1 MRSLPLTTIP
11 SSEDFIKKEASYN
24 GAQIA
29 SSLDIMHA
37 VKDGVLTVD
46 QAITF
51 LIQMLQFD
59 PAVAKALFAGNS
71 AEAIAMSK
79 EKKKHNHKHE
89 TDGIAD
95 DLIDLGEEVD
105 NEEWE
110 LVLENDLDGVPENI
124 DAKLNLI

>member
-1 MRSLPLTTIP
+1 M
-11 SSEDFIKKEASYN
+11 
-24 GAQIA
+24 Q
-29 SSLDIMHA
+29 A

-79 EKKKHNHKHE
+79 EKKKNMTINTKQM
-89 TDGIAD
+89 
-95 DLIDLGEEVD
+95 
-105 NEEWE
+105 E
-110 LVLENDLDGVPENI
+110 LQTL
-124 DAKLNLI
+124 

>member
-1 MRSLPLTTIP
+1 MVMGEVLNVEKEDMEMKVATPTANVADVA
-11 SSEDFIKKEASYN
+11 SEDFIKKEASYN

-29 SSLDIMHA
+29 SSLDIMQA
-37 VKDGVLTVD
+37 VKDGVLTID

-79 EKKKHNHKHE
+79 EKKKHDHKHE

-95 DLIDLGEEVD
+95 ALIDLGEEID
-105 NEEWE
+105 DEEWE
-110 LVLENDLDGVPENI
+110 IV
-124 DAKLNLI
+124 